1 MSVFLCFILFDQLNL
16 NISCKDCRLSF
27 LVFLIIA
34 FNLANKMFEIII
46 NDTFPDSIWKCIL
59 KIR

>member
-1 MSVFLCFILFDQLNL
+1 MSVYLCFILFDQLNL

-27 LVFLIIA
+27 LVLLIIA
-34 FNLANKMFEIII
+34 FNFANKMFEIII
-46 NDTFPDSIWKCIL
+46 NNTFHDSIWRCIL